1 MSSYS
6 LCKVLYP
13 LPPVHS
19 IAYSLLSAQVT
30 SNHLLK
36 QTKMMCWEKLL
47 VIIIYTVHAK
57 NIQVQM
63 YKNSIII
70 IDSIV

>member
-1 MSSYS
+1 
-6 LCKVLYP
+6 
-13 LPPVHS
+13 
-19 IAYSLLSAQVT
+19 
-30 SNHLLK
+30 
-36 QTKMMCWEKLL
+36 MCWEKLL

-70 IDSIV
+70 IIDSIV